1 MSASKAPKIV
11 VAVVAAMLPLGTLIG
26 IVALATPILAAV
38 AVVGKLAS
46 DPLCFVFGCGPGHP
60 PNAIT
65 RLPPPTAIAG
75 TPAQIALAE
84 RASAGQLPAALLMAV
99 LDAGLVHLSTAQI
112 EYLWPMPCPKRARAC
127 TPPPPTPTTTEFAE
141 ARYLAGLG
149 IDAHPTSVIVQLM
162 CGSDSN
168 ACHRADQV
176 AAIGILRNAAVLAGL
191 TPPSVALPGVPQP
204 VGPPDIIPGPSRIA
218 FFTSVLD
225 TGHWPVTTASLQ
237 ALTAAAVGEGAFAWW
252 NPMDTTLPEPG
263 AVPYNSFGPGGEYH
277 VWSYPSEAVGI
288 SATTSTIA
296 GWASVVSALSSS
308 APASVIVTALDADVG
323 DGTGFSLYAAA
334 LPSVVATWPAE
345 GLITVAAKP

>member
-1 MSASKAPKIV
+1 MLRIAAMIFGSGTVLAGLAIVLLAGGVVASV
-11 VAVVAAMLPLGTLIG
+11 VAV
-26 IVALATPILAAV
+26 
-38 AVVGKLAS
+38 GKA
-46 DPLCFVFGCGPGHP
+46 PLCFVFGCGPGTP

-99 LDAGLVHLSTAQI
+99 LDAGLVHLSRAQI
-112 EYLWPMPCPKRARAC
+112 EYLWPTPCPKRARAC

-162 CGSDSN
+162 CGSESN

-176 AAIGILRNAAVLAGL
+176 AAVGILRNAAVLAGL

-204 VGPPDIIPGPSRIA
+204 IGPPDIVPGPSRIA

-225 TGHWPVTTASLQ
+225 TGHWPVSTASLQ

-252 NPMDTTLPEPG
+252 NPMDTTLPEAG
-263 AVPYNSFGPGGEYH
+263 AVAYNSFGPNGAYH

-288 SATTSTIA
+288 SATVSTIA
-296 GWASVVSALSSS
+296 GWPSVVAALSSS

-323 DGTGFSLYAAA
+323 DGTGFSLYAEA